1 MGNKTLT
8 PEQQRA
14 KWRKEYA
21 QRSTGHLFWESED
34 NTLVEWHNEIAAQRT
49 RSLSARRDKRPESP
63 PKPLEWPC
71 TKCSLKSFESPRALS
86 THMQQVHSGAKHS
99 PVRRSS
105 IRTTI
110 DFTAASPEREE
121 PKAAEPPTEVPQ
133 ERWVDPLPAK
143 LQFQQQVNKI
153 AELKC
158 KYSRVNAK
166 VRWYKGRKEL
176 FSGGLKYK
184 ILIDKQS
191 ITLIINNPDPDDSGK
206 YKCEANGVPT
216 NSFVTVEEPPIKY
229 VFLTPLPN
237 TMDIYRTKQG
247 VLTCKLNSARAPLV
261 WQRDGKPIDVDDP
274 RYQIEKDA
282 AGRFTLTIRVVE
294 QIDQGMWTAF
304 VNKDV
309 TSKCQVYVEE
319 PRDTFVV
326 PLESQRANEK
336 ENAAFECYVNDKEID
351 VEWFHDGAKIEMDGR
366 HLKERAGRRRRLL
379 IINVLIE
386 DHGEYKCTTKAD
398 KTMAQLIVDPLNKF
412 IKCPTPPVAVCRA
425 DRKVPKKKPLN

>member
-1 MGNKTLT
+1 MDTALT
-8 PEQQRA
+8 GDEKRA
-14 KWRKEYA
+14 RWRKEYKCRSMGRLYCEYEDDTLDKWHEEMEK
-21 QRSTGHLFWESED
+21 QR
-34 NTLVEWHNEIAAQRT
+34 A
-49 RSLSARRDKRPESP
+49 RSAPSALARRRGP
-63 PKPLEWPC
+63 PPLPTAPIVKPKYFCKKCPANYAHVIAHTTHQAMHGSQKKFEC
-71 TKCSLKSFESPRALS
+71 DYCDYAADTKISTTEHMLKCHNTAP
-86 THMQQVHSGAKHS
+86 
-99 PVRRSS
+99 
-105 IRTTI
+105 TI
-110 DFTAASPEREE
+110 DFTGEADDDDDQHASGGGRRRVGSAAADRQAQAAAGACAADEE
-121 PKAAEPPTEVPQ
+121 APNEPCTSTAAAA
-133 ERWVDPLPAK
+133 RK
-143 LQFQQQVNKI
+143 NQF
-153 AELKC
+153 
-158 KYSRVNAK
+158 RVNA
-166 VRWYKGRKEL
+166 VHKE
-176 FSGGLKYK
+176 
-184 ILIDKQS
+184 
-191 ITLIINNPDPDDSGK
+191 PGK
-206 YKCEANGVPT
+206 P
-216 NSFVTVEEPPIKY
+216 EPPIKI

-274 RYQIEKDA
+274 RYQIEKDT

-398 KTMAQLIVDPLNKF
+398 KTMAQLTVDPLNKV
-412 IKCPTPPVAVCRA
+412 INCPPTPVAVSRA